1 MFGVDLR
8 QGPTYSLRP
17 IVSETNQHSKK
28 VLRLGLPKGSLQES
42 AFALMAKAGFVV
54 TVSSRSYVPRIN
66 DPEIEVRLIRAQEIS
81 RYVEL
86 GSLDAGLTGKDWI
99 EENASDV
106 HPVAEIA
113 FSKQTLMPAR
123 WVLAVPNDSPI
134 KTAKDLRGKRIAT
147 EVVDLTRRWLKK
159 HGVEAE
165 VEFSWGATEVKAA
178 DRLVDAIVEL
188 TETGSSLKA
197 NNLRIVDTLTTS
209 YPQLVA
215 NRKAWA
221 DGWKRRKIEVLV
233 MLLKGALA
241 AQEKVGLK
249 MNIQRKQLP
258 KLLKQLPALRN
269 PTVSTLSQRG
279 WVAVETV
286 IDERIVREII
296 PQLKAVG
303 AEGIIEY
310 PLNKVVA

>member
-1 MFGVDLR
+1 LEAGR
-8 QGPTYSLRP
+8 PYSARLV
-17 IVSETNQHSKK
+17 VSETKPNSRKI
-28 VLRLGLPKGSLQES
+28 LRLGLPKGSLQES
-42 AFALMAKAGFVV
+42 AFALMAKAGYVV
-54 TVSSRSYVPRIN
+54 NVSSRSYVPRVN
-66 DPEIEVRLIRAQEIS
+66 DAEMEIRLIRAQEIS

-86 GSLDAGLTGKDWI
+86 GALDTGLTGKDWI

-106 HPVAEIA
+106 QIVAEIA

-134 KTAKDLRGKRIAT
+134 RSAKDLQGKRIAT
-147 EVVDLTRRWLKK
+147 EVVNLTRRWLKK
-159 HGVEAE
+159 HGVEAD

-209 YPQLVA
+209 FPQLIA
-215 NRKAWA
+215 NRASWRDA
-221 DGWKRRKIEVLV
+221 WKRRKIEVLA

-249 MNIQRKQLP
+249 MNIQRKHLAR
-258 KLLKQLPALRN
+258 LLRELPALRN

-279 WVAVETV
+279 WVAVETI
-286 IDERIVREII
+286 IDESVVREII
-296 PQLKAVG
+296 PQLKVIG

-310 PLNKVVA
+310 PLNKVVY